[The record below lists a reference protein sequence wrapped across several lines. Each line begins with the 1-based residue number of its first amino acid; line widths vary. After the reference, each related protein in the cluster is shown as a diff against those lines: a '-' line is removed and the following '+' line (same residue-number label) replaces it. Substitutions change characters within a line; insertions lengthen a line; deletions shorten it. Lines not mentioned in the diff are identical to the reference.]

1 MKAFLLLSF
10 LVYINCINFSN
21 VFEVAICLFQKPQF
35 KEEALNIYEAVKSK
49 DFLKIFSTATTA
61 FFNLKEVA
69 LNECMKDDDVNLQLN
84 LWKHIGKYLLC
95 VKDCGLPDDSPRYA
109 NCLRDCKE
117 AHCTETE

>member
-21 VFEVAICLFQKPQF
+21 VVDVAICLFQKPQL

-49 DFLKIFSTATTA
+49 DFLKILSTATTA

-69 LNECMKDDDVNLQLN
+69 LNECMNDDDDVNLQFN
-84 LWKHIGKYLLC
+84 ICKHLKNYFICIKN
-95 VKDCGLPDDSPRYA
+95 CGLPDDSPRYC
-109 NCLRDCKE
+109 NCMTECKE
-117 AHCTETE
+117 KNCS